1 MMSRMSTPTPILMKR
16 NWMAESKSSKRLILG
31 IDPGLNFTGYGLI
44 QVTGRRLQVI
54 EFGVIRSR
62 SQDDFFDK
70 LHRIFDQMSDIARE
84 YKPDEVAVENL
95 FVSRNSTSAL
105 RLGHAR
111 AAAIV
116 AILNQNIDVSEY
128 TPREVK
134 KALTGNGAADKKQV
148 QYMVQKLLGLSE
160 PPMPLDASDALGVA
174 ITHYQRAQIST
185 VE

>member
-1 MMSRMSTPTPILMKR
+1 
-16 NWMAESKSSKRLILG
+16 MAESNSSKRLILG

-44 QVTGRRLQVI
+44 QVTGRRLQTV

-62 SQDDFFDK
+62 REDDFFDK
-70 LHRIFDQMSDIARE
+70 LHRIFDQMSDIARQFQ
-84 YKPDEVAVENL
+84 PDEVAVENL

-116 AILNQNIDVSEY
+116 AVLNQNIDVSEY

-148 QYMVQKLLGLSE
+148 QYMVQKLLALPE
-160 PPMPLDASDALGVA
+160 PPLPLDASDALAVA
-174 ITHYQRAQIST
+174 ITHYQRASISSIK
-185 VE
+185 

>member
-1 MMSRMSTPTPILMKR
+1 MTESRSG
-16 NWMAESKSSKRLILG
+16 KRLILG

-62 SQDDFFDK
+62 REDDFFDK
-70 LHRIFDQMSDIARE
+70 LHRIFDQMSDIARQH
-84 YKPDEVAVENL
+84 KPDEVAVENL

-116 AILNQNIDVSEY
+116 AVLNQSIDVSEY

-134 KALTGNGAADKKQV
+134 KAVTGNGNADKKQV
-148 QYMVQKLLGLSE
+148 QYMVQKLLGLPE

-174 ITHYQRAQIST
+174 ITHYHRANLNT
-185 VE
+185 AG